1 VRLLFV
7 CTGNTCRSP
16 MAEGLASKILQRLK
30 LTEKIDVFSAGIAAL
45 PGAPA
50 SSEAHSVLFRQ
61 GLDLSGHKARQLTKE
76 MINDADLILT
86 MTAAQKQLLQ
96 EFFPDM
102 AEKIFIVKEFSE
114 ATNSSCSCCRFSS
127 QRIAAAKSVSLS
139 IRYLSIRS
147 TLLFLH
153 YSYLEQWQYFS
164 SMALI
169 LAILFSWRPP

>member
-102 AEKIFIVKEFSE
+102 AEKIFIVKEFAEHPQDMEGERFSYDIADPYGKSE
-114 ATNSSCSCCRFSS
+114 AVYQQCAEELAQAIEKIFKNIQSSGSS
-127 QRIAAAKSVSLS
+127 
-139 IRYLSIRS
+139 
-147 TLLFLH
+147 
-153 YSYLEQWQYFS
+153 
-164 SMALI
+164 
-169 LAILFSWRPP
+169 